1 MHATIPKG
9 NMGYDQYTVPDT
21 SCLTYFC
28 CFPLAHV
35 NIRPWPL
42 VRVSFFQISFK
53 NSELK
58 TIHNAFRDYCVHF
71 FPTTFLEIS
80 YKYGLIASE
89 IAGKKPALPASSPIN
104 EK

>member
-58 TIHNAFRDYCVHF
+58 TIHNVFRDYRVH
-71 FPTTFLEIS
+71 
-80 YKYGLIASE
+80 YGLIASE